1 MLLSNKLIFVITFFT
16 ERDRIEKE
24 MVSMEMRR
32 VVVTGVGAVTP
43 LGTDV
48 ETTWKNIIEG
58 KSGVGPM
65 TRVNADEYPA
75 KVAAQINDFNPE
87 LFMERK
93 DARKMDRFT
102 QYAVASALMAVKDAN
117 LTINEENAERVGVWI
132 GSGIG
137 GMETFEQQYEIFMN
151 RGYRRVSPFFVPM
164 LIPDMAAGQVSITL
178 GAKGFNSCT
187 VTACATGTN
196 SIGDAFKVIQ
206 RGDADAMITG
216 GAEAPITKMSVAGF
230 CANTAL
236 STNPDPLT
244 ASRPFDKNRDG
255 FVIGE
260 GAGIIVLEELESALA
275 RGAKIYGEIVG
286 YGATGDAYHITAPA
300 PGGEGGAR
308 AMKMALKDA
317 GMRPEDI
324 DYINAHGT
332 STEYNDKYETLAVKS
347 VFGEH
352 AYKLA
357 MSSTKSMTGHLLGAA
372 GGVEAIFSV
381 LAMTDSILP
390 PTINYETPDP
400 ECDLDYVVNH
410 ARPQEIQSVMSN
422 SLGFGGHNATI
433 IFKKY
438 V

>member
-1 MLLSNKLIFVITFFT
+1 M
-16 ERDRIEKE
+16 EK
-24 MVSMEMRR
+24 RR
-32 VVVTGVGAVTP
+32 VVITGVGAVTP
-43 LGTDV
+43 LGLDA

-58 KSGVGPM
+58 KSGVGPL

-87 LFMERK
+87 VFMERK

-102 QYAVASALMAVKDAN
+102 QYAVASAIMAVKDAN
-117 LTINEENAERVGVWI
+117 LTINEENSHRVGVWI

-137 GMETFEQQYEIFMN
+137 GMETFEEQYEIFQK

-164 LIPDMAAGQVSITL
+164 LIPDMATGQVSITL
-178 GAKGFNSCT
+178 GARGFNSCT

-206 RGDADAMITG
+206 RGDADAMISG

-260 GAGIIVLEELESALA
+260 GAGIVVLEELEHALA
-275 RGAKIYGEIVG
+275 RGAKIYAEIIG

-308 AMKMALKDA
+308 AMKMAINDSGLK
-317 GMRPEDI
+317 PEEI

-332 STEYNDKYETLAVKS
+332 STEYNDKFETLAVKE

-372 GGVEAIFSV
+372 GGVEAIFS
-381 LAMTDSILP
+381 LLTIRDSILP

-400 ECDLDYVVNH
+400 ECDLDYVVNK
-410 ARPQEIQSVMSN
+410 ARQKEIKTAMSN

-433 IFKKY
+433 VFKKY
-438 V
+438 EK

>member
-1 MLLSNKLIFVITFFT
+1 MNK
-16 ERDRIEKE
+16 
-24 MVSMEMRR
+24 RR
-32 VVVTGVGAVTP
+32 VVVTGIGAVTP
-43 LGTDV
+43 LGNNT
-48 ETTWKNIIEG
+48 ETTWNNIKSG
-58 KSGVGPM
+58 VSGVGPL
-65 TRVNADEYPA
+65 TRLNADEYPA
-75 KVAAQINDFNPE
+75 KVAAEVKDFNPE
-87 LFMERK
+87 EYIDKK

-102 QYAVASALMAVKDAN
+102 HYAVASAFMAVKDAN
-117 LTINEENAERVGVWI
+117 LQITDENAHRIGVWI

-137 GMETFEQQYEIFMN
+137 GMETFENQYETFMK

-164 LIPDMAAGQVSITL
+164 MIPDMATGQVSIYL

-206 RGDADAMITG
+206 RGDADAMISG

-236 STNPDPLT
+236 STNPDPNT
-244 ASRPFDKNRDG
+244 ASRPFDQNRDG

-260 GAGIIVLEELESALA
+260 GAGIVVLEELEHALA
-275 RGAKIYGEIVG
+275 RGAKIYAEIVG

-308 AMKMALKDA
+308 AMKMAIEDGGLK
-317 GMRPEDI
+317 PEDI

-332 STEYNDKYETLAVKS
+332 STDYNDKFETLAIKE

-357 MSSTKSMTGHLLGAA
+357 VSSTKSMTGHLLGAA
-372 GGVEAIFSV
+372 GGIEAIFTV
-381 LAMTDSILP
+381 LAMKEGILP
-390 PTINYETPDP
+390 PTINLENPDP
-400 ECDLDYVVNH
+400 ECDLDYVPNK
-410 ARPQEIQSVMSN
+410 AREKEITAAMSN

-433 IFKKY
+433 VFKRY
-438 V
+438 E

>member
-1 MLLSNKLIFVITFFT
+1 M
-16 ERDRIEKE
+16 EK
-24 MVSMEMRR
+24 RR
-32 VVVTGVGAVTP
+32 VVVTGIGAVTP
-43 LGTDV
+43 LGNDAD
-48 ETTWKNIIEG
+48 TTWKNIIEG
-58 KSGVGPM
+58 KSGIGPL

-75 KVAAQINDFNPE
+75 KVAAQINDFNSE

-93 DARKMDRFT
+93 EARKMDRFT
-102 QYAVASALMAVKDAN
+102 QYAVASAIMAVKDAD
-117 LTINEENAERVGVWI
+117 LTINEENSHRVGVWI

-137 GMETFEQQYEIFMN
+137 GMETFEEQYENFQK

-164 LIPDMAAGQVSITL
+164 LIPDMATGQVSIIL
-178 GAKGFNSCT
+178 GARGFNSCT

-236 STNPDPLT
+236 STNPDPQT

-260 GAGIIVLEELESALA
+260 GAGIVVLEELEHALA
-275 RGAKIYGEIVG
+275 RGAKIYAEIVG

-308 AMKMALKDA
+308 AMKMAINDGGLK
-317 GMRPEDI
+317 PEDI

-332 STEYNDKYETLAVKS
+332 STEYNDKFETLAVKE
-347 VFGEH
+347 VFGEY

-372 GGVEAIFSV
+372 GGVEAIFTV
-381 LAMTDSILP
+381 LAIRDSILP

-400 ECDLDYVVNH
+400 ECDLDYVVNA
-410 ARPQEIQSVMSN
+410 ARPKEIKAAMSN

-433 IFKKY
+433 VFKKY
-438 V
+438 ER

>member
-1 MLLSNKLIFVITFFT
+1 MNK
-16 ERDRIEKE
+16 
-24 MVSMEMRR
+24 RR
-32 VVVTGVGAVTP
+32 VVITGIGAVTP
-43 LGTDV
+43 LGNDA
-48 ETTWKNIIEG
+48 ETTWKNALAG
-58 KSGVGPM
+58 VSGVGPL
-65 TRVNADEYPA
+65 TRLNADEYPA
-75 KVAAQINDFNPE
+75 KVAAEVKDFNAE
-87 LFMERK
+87 LFIDKK

-102 QYAVASALMAVKDAN
+102 HYAVAASLMAVKDAN
-117 LTINEENAERVGVWI
+117 LTINEENAHRIGVWI

-137 GMETFEQQYEIFMN
+137 GMETFENQYETFLN

-164 LIPDMAAGQVSITL
+164 MIPDMATGQVSITL

-206 RGDADAMITG
+206 RGDADAMVSG

-236 STNPDPLT
+236 STNPDPKT

-260 GAGIIVLEELESALA
+260 GAGIVVLEELEHALA
-275 RGAKIYGEIVG
+275 RGAKIYAEIVG

-300 PGGEGGAR
+300 PAGEGGAR
-308 AMKMALKDA
+308 AMNMAIQDGNLK
-317 GMRPEDI
+317 PEEI
-324 DYINAHGT
+324 DYVNAHGT
-332 STEYNDKYETLAVKS
+332 STGYNDKYETLAIKE

-357 MSSTKSMTGHLLGAA
+357 VSSTKSMTGHLLGAA
-372 GGVEAIFSV
+372 GGVEAIFTV
-381 LAMTDSILP
+381 LALKEGELP
-390 PTINYETPDP
+390 PTINHETPDP
-400 ECDLDYVVNH
+400 ECDLDYVPNES
-410 ARPQEIQSVMSN
+410 RKKEIKAALSN

-433 IFKKY
+433 VFKKY
-438 V
+438 E